1 VPGTAGSDKE
11 AQAGVDCN
19 DIDIVICLYMG
30 QILIRN
36 LDDAVLDALRA
47 RAAQGGTSLE
57 EEARRAL
64 ASSVGLAREAALE
77 RLDAV
82 RTRIGRLSGPSI
94 DDDLRSDRERD
105 G

>member
-1 VPGTAGSDKE
+1 MA
-11 AQAGVDCN
+11 
-19 DIDIVICLYMG
+19 

-36 LDDAVLDALRA
+36 LDEAVLVKLRQ
-47 RAAQGGTSLE
+47 RAAEAGTSLE

-64 ASSVGLAREAALE
+64 AAAAGLTRDAALA

-82 RTRIGRLSGPSI
+82 RAQIGRVQGPSTLE
-94 DDDLRSDRERD
+94 DLRRARARD